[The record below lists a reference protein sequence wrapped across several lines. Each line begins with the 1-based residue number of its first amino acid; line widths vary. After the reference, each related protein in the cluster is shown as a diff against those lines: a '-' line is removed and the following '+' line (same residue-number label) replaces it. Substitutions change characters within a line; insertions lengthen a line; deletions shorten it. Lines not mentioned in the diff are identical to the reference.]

1 VSIGDWCKGS
11 NMIGE
16 CRLPNSNAAG
26 KDLMENWRDQ
36 QPGLKEDIFSC
47 FVIKKS
53 SLIFKRSPLKIY
65 SINLTVLILISIF
78 FKTMSTDEC

>member
-1 VSIGDWCKGS
+1 
-11 NMIGE
+11 MIGE

-47 FVIKKS
+47 FV
-53 SLIFKRSPLKIY
+53 
-65 SINLTVLILISIF
+65 N
-78 FKTMSTDEC
+78 